1 MKLDICRD
9 FEVRE
14 TTSGLLV
21 VTPLQYEDGDQVVV
35 FADTIEGDGWRV
47 HDNGDSAFRL
57 ALDHIDID
65 SERVQRWLNEQ
76 SPRVGW
82 SEADEQFELVVTEPS
97 QLVPAAF
104 KVAQAAV
111 QMQSFS
117 ALRVTRSESTFKAE
131 VIALLKGVQEE
142 TGVEAEYDVAVD
154 SRGLLT
160 ADCLFRPKT
169 QPLAF
174 FVASSKE
181 RLLEAEL
188 SYLALKEEK
197 RPTRVIAVVESIPAV
212 GQKQYGRA
220 EFFTSKVF
228 PYRDFEES
236 FRGWVQEA
244 ASGAMH

>member
-14 TTSGLLV
+14 TASGLLV

-35 FADTIEGDGWRV
+35 FADTIQGDGWRV
-47 HDNGDSAFRL
+47 HDNGESAFRL
-57 ALDHIDID
+57 ALDHNDID
-65 SERVQRWLNEQ
+65 SERVQRWVNEQ

-142 TGVEAEYDVAVD
+142 TGVEAEYDVPVD

-160 ADCLFRPKT
+160 ADCLFRPKA

-174 FVASSKE
+174 FIAISKE

-197 RPTRVIAVVESIPAV
+197 HPIRVIAVVESIQSV

-228 PYRDFEES
+228 PYRDFEKS
-236 FRGWVQEA
+236 FLGWVKEA
-244 ASGAMH
+244 ASGAVH